1 MELDSKSNYHGKILT
16 TFSRDLNCKSLI
28 YLLITILGGFQN
40 IVSCTML
47 FTIHFQLCKLKSTDL
62 SLIIQLSIVG
72 NLNFFHFNFLNDSLN
87 MLASNQVYGKREIKN
102 FSNNFTTADIGYKL
116 YIYVIIDNKRSGIF
130 SVL

>member
-16 TFSRDLNCKSLI
+16 SFSRDLNCKFLI
-28 YLLITILGGFQN
+28 YLLITMLGGFQN

-72 NLNFFHFNFLNDSLN
+72 NLNFFHFNFLIDSLN

-116 YIYVIIDNKRSGIF
+116 YIYICNYR
-130 SVL
+130 